1 MKKRKNKLSLILNL
15 ITTAL
20 FAGVH
25 LFLAAGWSRF
35 PEEIAGHYN
44 FAGEIDR
51 FSEKNSLLIYLFI
64 IWILFVLLT
73 VLERFPRF
81 LGSKKMLDEGG
92 TEKVLEQV
100 REMLAAVKFLAIGI
114 LTYATVCSALARPLG
129 FWFLPAILILTLL
142 GILFFVIRTFQSIS
156 DLK

>member
-44 FAGEIDR
+44 FTGEIDR

-73 VLERFPRF
+73 VHWSGFPDSW
-81 LGSKKMLDEGG
+81 GAKKCW
-92 TEKVLEQV
+92 TK
-100 REMLAAVKFLAIGI
+100 AAQKKSWNRCG
-114 LTYATVCSALARPLG
+114 
-129 FWFLPAILILTLL
+129 
-142 GILFFVIRTFQSIS
+142 
-156 DLK
+156 K